1 MDRIFWP
8 EFPRLVYEQF
18 LMERR
23 YAIRRVE
30 DGLWEVYDIDND
42 KVVLVGGVALTNL
55 LDEEALD
62 ALELLKDGFLT
73 PSQARKI
80 KP

>member
-1 MDRIFWP
+1 
-8 EFPRLVYEQF
+8 
-18 LMERR
+18 MERR
-23 YAIRRVE
+23 YAIRRVK
-30 DGLWEVYDIDND
+30 DGLWEVYDIDSD

-62 ALELLKDGFLT
+62 ALELLKGGYLT
-73 PSQARKI
+73 PSQTKKI

>member
-1 MDRIFWP
+1 
-8 EFPRLVYEQF
+8 
-18 LMERR
+18 MERR

-30 DGLWEVYDIDND
+30 DGLWEVYDIDNYM
-42 KVVLVGGVALTNL
+42 VVPVGGVALTNL

-62 ALELLKDGFLT
+62 ALELLKGGFLT
-73 PSQARKI
+73 PSKTRKI